1 MVRPYS
7 LFIKIYARRF
17 LWLNTN
23 VSRTH
28 IIAFRVVLTVALT
41 AVTHLAFTP
50 QQYPVLKD
58 LSDKANHIFAFYVLA
73 LLVDFSFPK
82 DRFGYSKVF
91 ALLSYGL
98 LIEVIQNFLPNR
110 TSSLLDLL
118 ADGVGIASYGLSLPV
133 LRRVPLFRRRWAA

>member
-1 MVRPYS
+1 M
-7 LFIKIYARRF
+7 
-17 LWLNTN
+17 
-23 VSRTH
+23 
-28 IIAFRVVLTVALT
+28 ALL
-41 AVTHLAFTP
+41 AITHLAFTP

-58 LSDKANHIFAFYVLA
+58 ISDKANHIFAFYVLA

-82 DRFGYSKVF
+82 KKNRLGFSKVI

-110 TSSLLDLL
+110 TSSLLDVL
-118 ADGVGIASYGLSLPV
+118 ADGVGIASYRFSLPV

>member
-1 MVRPYS
+1 M
-7 LFIKIYARRF
+7 
-17 LWLNTN
+17 
-23 VSRTH
+23 SRTH

-82 DRFGYSKVF
+82 DNLGFTKVF
-91 ALLSYGL
+91 ALLGYGV
-98 LIEVIQNFLPNR
+98 LIEGIQHFLPHR

-118 ADGVGIASYGLSLPV
+118 ADGVGIASYGFSLPV
-133 LRRVPLFRRRWAA
+133 LRHVPLFRRRWSIQV